1 MDGLFSQMPL
11 IVISRENLLAAN
23 DMLDREQKG
32 ELLEMIIDAVRNDG
46 HPTSE
51 DRYVNGIFNQFMSV
65 IERKASAYFGRKK
78 HMDEVNEQKKKGK
91 KAEEPQVSTYT
102 DAPLPPPPSRPKPS
116 TSIEGPDYENRT
128 MEEIAEYLYG
138 IYLTKTDDAVYRE
151 MNGNPYLRRHYN
163 EVNAAYIDI
172 KNKHREAYV

>member
-1 MDGLFSQMPL
+1 MKKLSEVPF
-11 IVISRENLLAAN
+11 ISISKENLDAAN

-46 HPTSE
+46 YPTSE

-65 IERKASAYFGRKK
+65 IERKAKGYANRVEPLEKINEERKK
-78 HMDEVNEQKKKGK
+78 Q
-91 KAEEPQVSTYT
+91 AEEPQVSTYT
-102 DAPLPPPPSRPKPS
+102 DTPLPPPPSRPKPP
-116 TSIEGPDYENRT
+116 TSIEGPDYENRN

-151 MNGNPYLRRHYN
+151 MNGNPYLKQHYD